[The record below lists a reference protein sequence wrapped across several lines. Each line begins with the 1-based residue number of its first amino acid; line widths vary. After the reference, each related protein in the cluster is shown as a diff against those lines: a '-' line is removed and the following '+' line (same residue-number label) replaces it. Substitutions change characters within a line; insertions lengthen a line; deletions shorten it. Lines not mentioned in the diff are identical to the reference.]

1 MLIRFSRGLKAGVTS
16 FSYHPPTLIFMF
28 WWLWIVL
35 GLVLITL
42 ELATPGGFFVIFFG
56 VGALAVGALVV
67 VGAVRTVWMEW
78 LLFTVIALVA
88 LAIFREPLL
97 RWMRLRERPGEVDSL
112 VGEVALATGDIPP
125 GQHGRAELRGSSW
138 QARNVDSSTL
148 AAGQRCRVVAVQGL
162 MLDLR
167 QE

>member
-1 MLIRFSRGLKAGVTS
+1 MI
-16 FSYHPPTLIFMF
+16 

-35 GLVLITL
+35 GLVLIAL

-56 VGALAVGALVV
+56 IGALAVGALSLLDVV
-67 VGAVRTVWMEW
+67 RPVWAQW
-78 LLFTVIALVA
+78 LLFPLVA
-88 LAIFREPLL
+88 LVTLRLFRQPLL
-97 RWMRLRERPGEVDSL
+97 GYMRVGQDDHDVDSL
-112 VGEVALATGDIPP
+112 VGEVAVPASDIPP

-138 QARNVDSSTL
+138 SARNVDTATL
-148 AAGQRCRVVAVQGL
+148 PAGRRCRVVAVQGL